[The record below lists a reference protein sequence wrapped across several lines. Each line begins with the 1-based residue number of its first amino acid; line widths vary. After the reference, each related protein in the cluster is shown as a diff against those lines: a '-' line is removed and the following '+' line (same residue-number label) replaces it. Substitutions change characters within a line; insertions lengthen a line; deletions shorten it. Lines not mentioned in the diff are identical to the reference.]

1 MEQKEYLDLYRKMYL
16 IRRFEESCGEN
27 YSKGFIRGF
36 LHLYIGQEAIA
47 AGSIAPL
54 RNDDYIVTHYRDHGH
69 AIARGLDTSA
79 LMAELFGKKT
89 GVSGGKGGSMHL
101 FDAKKNFMGGHA
113 IVGAQIP
120 LASGFAL
127 ASQYQQK
134 DSVTVVYF
142 GDGATNQGTFHE
154 TMNLASIWKLPI
166 LFFLENNFYGMGTRV
181 EMIRKNGKSFG
192 NLADGYDIPSTVVD
206 GMDVLAVKE
215 ATEES
220 LKKIRE
226 GSGPAFIEATTFRY
240 QGHSM
245 ADPAKYRGNKEV
257 EEWKEKDPLL
267 SFPKYLIN
275 KGIATKSN
283 IEKIMESVDKELS
296 GAVKFALES
305 PEPDLDDINNDIYAL

>member
-69 AIARGLDTSA
+69 AIARGLDTGA

-134 DSVTVVYF
+134 SSVTVVYF

-166 LFFLENNFYGMGTRV
+166 LFFLENNFYGMGTSV
-181 EMIRKNGKSFG
+181 ERTRKNGKSFG

-220 LKKIRE
+220 LKKIR
-226 GSGPAFIEATTFRY
+226 Y

-245 ADPAKYRGNKEV
+245 ADPAKYRSNKEV
-257 EEWKEKDPLL
+257 EEWKEKDPLI
-267 SFPKYLIN
+267 SFSKYLIN
-275 KGIATKSN
+275 KGIATKPN